1 MESIPWVRCAS
12 GNVLYIYSTKKE
24 ITLNFRICIS
34 HFSRSSYFRNNWCSP
49 LYSFYR
55 TQVSLVRSM
64 GPVLSHWVSMRGF
77 ADLTDVTLV
86 DEDTNS
92 IPTNNTNRTIQ
103 DNVAM
108 PVTNPGDQ
116 FENICKW
123 SNGQYWNQCKLPGLL
138 HSFMILLKQTWF
150 FVAPSGGQICN

>member
-1 MESIPWVRCAS
+1 MPRFLSDPGIP
-12 GNVLYIYSTKKE
+12 GPIYGSD
-24 ITLNFRICIS
+24 LFM
-34 HFSRSSYFRNNWCSP
+34 
-49 LYSFYR
+49 
-55 TQVSLVRSM
+55 SLRDV
-64 GPVLSHWVSMRGF
+64 V

-123 SNGQYWNQCKLPGLL
+123 SNGQY
-138 HSFMILLKQTWF
+138 
-150 FVAPSGGQICN
+150 

>member
-1 MESIPWVRCAS
+1 MKASKYLSIWRCEATTWRREGS
-12 GNVLYIYSTKKE
+12 RMSFCALWSSQQVPAFHSNQLWK
-24 ITLNFRICIS
+24 TLFND
-34 HFSRSSYFRNNWCSP
+34 
-49 LYSFYR
+49 FYR

-64 GPVLSHWVSMRGF
+64 GPVLSLRMRPF

>member
-1 MESIPWVRCAS
+1 
-12 GNVLYIYSTKKE
+12 
-24 ITLNFRICIS
+24 
-34 HFSRSSYFRNNWCSP
+34 
-49 LYSFYR
+49 
-55 TQVSLVRSM
+55 M
-64 GPVLSHWVSMRGF
+64 GPVVTMSLGHLF
-77 ADLTDVTLV
+77 EDLTDVTLV

-123 SNGQYWNQCKLPGLL
+123 SNANIGQY
-138 HSFMILLKQTWF
+138 
-150 FVAPSGGQICN
+150 